1 VEIWKKQKWDIKENK
16 RDMRRQQMR
25 TAKVD
30 RKTKETDIKVTLNL
44 DGEGKYTIDTSIPF
58 LDHMLSLMC
67 RHGLFDM
74 KIKAKGDID
83 VDYHHTV
90 EDIGIVF
97 GKTVKQAL
105 ANMKGISRY
114 GQASVPMDEAIAS
127 VSLDISGRPYLVY
140 KVEFPKRSKIKNFD
154 PDLIEDFL
162 QAFVSNSGIT
172 LHVESPYGRNTH
184 HIIEAIFKALG
195 RALKHAVLIDPR
207 VKGVPST
214 KKCLG

>member
-1 VEIWKKQKWDIKENK
+1 
-16 RDMRRQQMR
+16 MR

-30 RKTKETDIKVTLNL
+30 RKTKETDINVTINL

-67 RHGLFDM
+67 KHGLFDL

-90 EDIGIVF
+90 EDIGIVL
-97 GKTVKQAL
+97 GKAIKQAL
-105 ANMKGISRY
+105 VDMKGISRF
-114 GQASVPMDEAIAS
+114 GQASVPMDEALAS
-127 VSLDISGRPYLVY
+127 VTLDISGRPYLVY
-140 KVEFPKRSKIKNFD
+140 KVEFPKKSKIKNFD

-162 QAFVSNSGIT
+162 QAFVSNSSIT
-172 LHVESPYGRNTH
+172 LHVESLYGRNTH

-195 RALKHAVLIDPR
+195 RALKQAVTIDPR
-207 VKGVPST
+207 IKGIPST

>member
-1 VEIWKKQKWDIKENK
+1 
-16 RDMRRQQMR
+16 MRI
-25 TAKVD
+25 AKVE
-30 RKTKETDIKVTLNL
+30 RKTKETDVKVTINL

-67 RHGLFDM
+67 KHGLFDM

-83 VDYHHTV
+83 VDFHHTV
-90 EDIGIVF
+90 EDIGIVL
-97 GKTVKQAL
+97 GKAVKQAL
-105 ANMKGISRY
+105 GNMKRISRY

-127 VSLDISGRPYLVY
+127 VSLDISGRPFFVY

-172 LHVESPYGRNTH
+172 LHIESPYGRNTH

-195 RALKHAVLIDPR
+195 RALRQAVSMDPR

-214 KKCLG
+214 KKVL